1 MRFGPILRPGQSRVG
16 DNRMAKKS
24 QPSGTVGTPGP
35 SEGVTPSGDW
45 QADRPLGVA
54 IPAQT
59 SPADG
64 RSTSPA
70 LD

>member
-1 MRFGPILRPGQSRVG
+1 MPFGPILLAGSHVSG
-16 DNRMAKKS
+16 TTAMAKKS
-24 QPSGTVGTPGP
+24 QPSGTVGTPGS

-54 IPAQT
+54 IPGQT

-64 RSTSPA
+64 HSTFPA